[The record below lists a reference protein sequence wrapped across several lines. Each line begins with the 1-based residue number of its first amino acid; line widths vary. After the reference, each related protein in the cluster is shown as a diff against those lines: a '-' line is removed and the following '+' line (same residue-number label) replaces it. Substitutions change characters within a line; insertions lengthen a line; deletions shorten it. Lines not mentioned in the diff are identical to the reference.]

1 MLRQKVKELS
11 ETKRLIIAAVLI
23 IACIAANISMRF

>member
-1 MLRQKVKELS
+1 MKDLS

-23 IACIAANISMRF
+23 IACIAANIGMRF